1 MDMALGPIEIADMR
15 DRARQVLHEADDA
28 EAEAGAYL
36 IRSGGGGTFRQFY
49 DERMERVDKLRAPG
63 KLLEE
68 EARRHEDEARKIR
81 SELATSG

>member
-36 IRSGGGGTFRQFY
+36 IRSGGGGTFGS
-49 DERMERVDKLRAPG
+49 A
-63 KLLEE
+63 
-68 EARRHEDEARKIR
+68 ARIGDI
-81 SELATSG
+81 

>member
-49 DERMERVDKLRAPG
+49 DERMERVDKLRALG
-63 KLLEE
+63 KQLEDE
-68 EARRHEDEARKIR
+68 ALRHEAEARRIR
-81 SELATSG
+81 NSKKRS

>member
-1 MDMALGPIEIADMR
+1 MDMALGPIEIGDMR

-49 DERMERVDKLRAPG
+49 DERMERVDTHTASAPDEMSGALLRAVG
-63 KLLEE
+63 
-68 EARRHEDEARKIR
+68 AQVVA
-81 SELATSG
+81 